1 MQRHA
6 ECNNRVL
13 FTELFKP
20 CRIVTPM
27 PIKNKKLIFSFY
39 IRLSVFIEMLNLGIP
54 NLIISLSIL
63 ANYNY
68 LVI

>member
-1 MQRHA
+1 MQRHV
-6 ECNNRVL
+6 EYNNRVL
-13 FTELFKP
+13 FIELFKL
-20 CRIVTPM
+20 CRIVTPI

-39 IRLSVFIEMLNLGIP
+39 IRLSVFIKMLNLGIP

-63 ANYNY
+63 TNYNY